1 MSIPDLPDPQQ
12 WQPRSTKT
20 ETLQSAF
27 WSRCEAAEKLIKAR
41 AEDERHANIDNFDSG
56 IGVEEIVREELRR
69 ILPSRYSVECGV
81 IVDRAGRTGG
91 DYDMIIFNDLWFPHV
106 KAGAT
111 SSSRRAF
118 YPIDGVYAVG

>member
-1 MSIPDLPDPQQ
+1 M
-12 WQPRSTKT
+12 
-20 ETLQSAF
+20 
-27 WSRCEAAEKLIKAR
+27 
-41 AEDERHANIDNFDSG
+41 
-56 IGVEEIVREELRR
+56 
-69 ILPSRYSVECGV
+69 ECGV

-118 YPIDGVYAVG
+118 YPIDGVYAVGEIKQTLDCSGLDKALGLKQATL